1 MNLDNQIA
9 ETPLK
14 KVYKD
19 GNTIIKVYN
28 ENIDKEVVLKE
39 ALNQARIERTNI
51 NIPKVLGVT
60 MIDNKWAIIM
70 ECINGKTLR
79 QLIAEAPGK
88 EKEYIDLM
96 IDVQLSIIK
105 EKCPLLSGLKD
116 KFKTKINESD
126 FSSSIK
132 YELLARIETASNH
145 TKVCHGDINV
155 DNVMIDENGKIFILD
170 WSHVTQGNASA
181 DAARSF
187 LLLKLDGKDD
197 IAKYYL
203 DQFAE
208 KSGIEKTLI
217 EKWIPVCAA
226 TQLMKKIPEERE
238 VLEQMVEVVDY

>member
-39 ALNQARIERTNI
+39 ALNQARIERANI
-51 NIPKVLGVT
+51 NIPKVLGVN

-70 ECINGKTLR
+70 ECIAGKTLR
-79 QLIAEAPGK
+79 QLIKENPSK

-96 IDVQLSIIK
+96 IDTQLSILN
-105 EKCPLLSGLKD
+105 EKCPLLSLLKD

-132 YELLARIETASNH
+132 YELLARMETSSNH

-155 DNVMIDENGKIFILD
+155 DNVMIDDNGKVFILD
-170 WSHVTQGNASA
+170 WSHATQGNASA

-187 LLLKLDGKDD
+187 LLIKLDGNDEL
-197 IAKYYL
+197 AKYYINE
-203 DQFAE
+203 FAR
-208 KSGIEKTLI
+208 KSGIDKTLI

-226 TQLMKKIPEERE
+226 TQLMKKIPQERE
-238 VLEQMVEVVDY
+238 VLEEMVNVVDY